1 MNNKHEY
8 FKRVQMKIKTCLFA
22 VLTTSLAVPVYS
34 QSVLEE
40 IVVTA
45 QRREQS
51 LQDVPVSVTAFT
63 GNTLENLKITEA
75 SQYLQMTPNV
85 SYTEDGQ
92 VGSRGI
98 SIAMR
103 GVSNINTDESAFIQ
117 SIGVYL
123 DEFSVSAVANATL
136 NPQLLDLERV
146 EVLRGPQGTYF
157 GRNSVGGALNIQTQ
171 RPGDEFGYKIIA
183 GGHGYETTGSQWNV
197 GAIVNVPF
205 SDNFKARAVLFYE
218 DNSGI
223 VKNIVP
229 DGGDSG
235 HDFVMGRINAEFTPT
250 DATTINVTF
259 MRTVEEQ
266 GLDEAVPSG
275 VWDTDS
281 VDTFRLNRPDG
292 STFNSAQDDGTGF
305 WPHNRDKVAHTAIGE
320 RNDNSS
326 TISIINLSH
335 QLTDEITIKSITGRI
350 DTKNEKVFD
359 NDLVPEDL
367 VNRYQERNAESWSTE
382 FRVEF
387 SNEQFDWITGFLYAE
402 DRVSQDPLDGAPGG
416 GLGVVTGATTAVD
429 GGVFLGPVPGGDPTI
444 PIVLPGVV
452 DFALVGALP
461 PLFEIPTPFRLLTN
475 LTPDGQPPLCLGCAL
490 RQNKND
496 SWSVF
501 SDITWHATEQLDLTV
516 GFRYTEDDISA
527 RTEEFGLVRTPRIP
541 DIPVFTAGDT
551 FDDFTP
557 RFSIGWKAT
566 DDMRLY
572 ATVSRGYKSGGYTL
586 DYDEHAPDMGIVRE
600 RFDEE
605 TLWNY
610 EIGLRSE
617 WFDRR
622 LRLNIS
628 GFYLEWSDMQLETF
642 YFAVPGDVTSNVA
655 KTINVEEAEA
665 KGFELEL
672 AAAPA
677 ERFLITA
684 GLGYTDSEITSDDF
698 ARISGRLDV
707 SLKDHPLPRSPEWT
721 WNMAAEYSWPWD
733 GNEMYIRGEWIYR
746 DSQFSTIEDVTYR
759 QTSGVNVL
767 ANQSLPPVGDNVLG
781 VIPDRSDGF
790 PFRSPDYHL
799 VNLRAGAI
807 INESWEFNVY
817 VNNVFD
823 EEYFTGTGENFGL
836 SGFRLRPHPR
846 YFGGGVSYSFGG
858 I

>member
-1 MNNKHEY
+1 MY
-8 FKRVQMKIKTCLFA
+8 
-22 VLTTSLAVPVYS
+22 
-34 QSVLEE
+34 
-40 IVVTA
+40 
-45 QRREQS
+45 
-51 LQDVPVSVTAFT
+51 
-63 GNTLENLKITEA
+63 
-75 SQYLQMTPNV
+75 
-85 SYTEDGQ
+85 
-92 VGSRGI
+92 
-98 SIAMR
+98 
-103 GVSNINTDESAFIQ
+103 
-117 SIGVYL
+117 
-123 DEFSVSAVANATL
+123 
-136 NPQLLDLERV
+136 
-146 EVLRGPQGTYF
+146 
-157 GRNSVGGALNIQTQ
+157 
-171 RPGDEFGYKIIA
+171 
-183 GGHGYETTGSQWNV
+183 
-197 GAIVNVPF
+197 
-205 SDNFKARAVLFYE
+205 YE
-218 DNSGI
+218 DNSDI

-235 HDFVMGRINAEFTPT
+235 HDFIMARVNAEFTPS
-250 DATTINVTF
+250 DATSINVTF

-275 VWDTDS
+275 VWDTDTVS
-281 VDTFRLNRPDG
+281 TFWLNRPDG
-292 STFNSAQDDGTGF
+292 ASFNSPLDDGTGF
-305 WPHNRDKVAHTAIGE
+305 WPNNRDKVAHTAIGE

-326 TISIINLSH
+326 TISIINISH

-416 GLGVVTGATTAVD
+416 GIGVVTGATTAVD
-429 GGVFLGPVPGGDPTI
+429 GGVFLGPVPGGDPTV
-444 PIVLPGVV
+444 PIVMPGVV
-452 DFALVGALP
+452 DFIFLGPEGALP
-461 PLFEIPTPFRLLTN
+461 PLFDLSGGAAPGGVFLWQVAGGVG
-475 LTPDGQPPLCLGCAL
+475 TPDGQPPLCLGCAL
-490 RQNKND
+490 RRNKND

-527 RTEEFGLVRTPRIP
+527 RTEEIGLNRRPRLA
-541 DIPVFTAGDT
+541 DMPVFTNGDT

-557 RFSIGWKAT
+557 RFSIGWQAT

-572 ATVSRGYKSGGYTL
+572 GTVSRGYKAGGYTL
-586 DYDEHAPDMGIVRE
+586 DFNTAPGAPNRGIVNE

-628 GFYLEWSDMQLETF
+628 GFYLEWDDLQLETF
-642 YFAVPGDVTSNVA
+642 FFTVPGDATSNIQR
-655 KTINVEEAEA
+655 TINVDKAEA
-665 KGFELEL
+665 KGFELDL

-677 ERFLITA
+677 EQFLVTA
-684 GLGYTDSEITSDDF
+684 GLGYTDSEINSDDF
-698 ARISGRLDV
+698 ARLSGNLTV
-707 SLKDHPLPRSPEWT
+707 SLKDQTLPRSPEWT
-721 WNMAAEYSWPWD
+721 WNMAAQYSWPWSES
-733 GNEMYIRGEWIYR
+733 NAFYIRGEWIYR
-746 DSQFSTIEDVTYR
+746 DSQFSTIEDATYL
-759 QTSGVNVL
+759 QTSGVAVPLNPTMPAVG
-767 ANQSLPPVGDNVLG
+767 ANLIG

-799 VNLRAGAI
+799 VNIRAGLTI
-807 INESWEFNVY
+807 CNHLEFNLY

-823 EEYFTGTGENFGL
+823 EEYYTGTGENFGL

-846 YFGGGVSYSFGG
+846 YFGGSISYSFGG
-858 I
+858 EAR

>member
-1 MNNKHEY
+1 
-8 FKRVQMKIKTCLFA
+8 MKIKTCLFA
-22 VLTTSLAVPVYS
+22 VLVVSLAIPAYA
-34 QSVLEE
+34 QGILEE

-63 GNTLENLKITEA
+63 GSTLESLKITEA

-92 VGSRGI
+92 VGARGI

-171 RPGDEFGYKIIA
+171 RPTDEFGYKIIT
-183 GGHGYETTGSQWNV
+183 GGRGYETTGSQWDV
-197 GAIVNVPF
+197 GAIVNIPF
-205 SDNFKARAVLFYE
+205 SDNFKARAVLYYE

-229 DGGDSG
+229 GGGDSG
-235 HDFVMGRINAEFTPT
+235 HDFVMGRINAEFTPS
-250 DATTINVTF
+250 DSTTINVTF
-259 MRTVEEQ
+259 MHTDEEQ
-266 GLDEAVPSG
+266 GLDETVPAG
-275 VWDTDS
+275 VWDTDT
-281 VDTFRLNRPDG
+281 VATFGLNRPDG
-292 STFNSAQDDGTGF
+292 ATFNSALDDGTGF
-305 WPHNRDKVAHTAIGE
+305 WPQNRDKVAHTAIGE
-320 RNDNSS
+320 RNDNRS
-326 TISIINLSH
+326 TISIINITH
-335 QLTDEITIKSITGRI
+335 RLTDEITLKSITGQI
-350 DTKNEKVFD
+350 DTENEKIFD

-367 VNRYQERNAESWSTE
+367 VNRYQARDAESWSTE

-402 DRVSQDPLDGAPGG
+402 DRISDVPLEGTPGG
-416 GLGVVTGATTAVD
+416 GLGVVTGVTTAVD
-429 GGVFLGPVPGGDPTI
+429 GGVSFDPVPGGNPNV

-452 DFALVGALP
+452 DFFLTGALP
-461 PLFEIPTPFRLLTN
+461 PLIDLSGGAAPGGVFLWQVAGGVG
-475 LTPDGQPPLCLGCAL
+475 TPDGQPPLCLGCAL

-516 GFRYTEDDISA
+516 GFRYTEDDIYA
-527 RTEEFGLVRTPRIP
+527 RTEELGLTRRPRLA

-557 RFSIGWKAT
+557 RFSIGWQAT
-566 DDMRLY
+566 EDMRLY
-572 ATVSRGYKSGGYTL
+572 ATVSRGYKAGGYTL
-586 DYDEHAPDMGIVRE
+586 DYNGNAPNRGIVKE
-600 RFDEE
+600 KFDEE

-642 YFAVPGDVTSNVA
+642 FFAIPGDATSNIQR
-655 KTINVEEAEA
+655 TINVEEAEA

-684 GLGYTDSEITSDDF
+684 GLGYTDSEINSDDF
-698 ARISGRLDV
+698 ARISGNLTV
-707 SLKDHPLPRSPEWT
+707 SLKDRTLPRAPEWT
-721 WNMAAEYSWPWD
+721 WNMAAQYSWPWD

-746 DSQFSTIEDVTYR
+746 DSQFSTIEDTTYL
-759 QTSGVNVL
+759 QTSGVPVL
-767 ANQSLPPVGDNVLG
+767 ADQTMPAVGANVIG

-799 VNLRAGAI
+799 LNIRAGAI
-807 INESWEFNVY
+807 VNDTWEFNVY
-817 VNNVFD
+817 VNNVTD
-823 EEYFTGTGENFGL
+823 EEYYTGTGENFGL

-846 YFGGGVSYSFGG
+846 YFGGSVSYSFGG